1 MLEYPYSIKKAR
13 GMKHIFK
20 FIFLLIFFV
29 AGGAQAD
36 LYTAESV
43 EMSGEGA
50 SPVEAKNNAIMAGE
64 LKAFDQ
70 VMKTLVGPDNQVFVT
85 RPSEDEI
92 LGYVR
97 DISILEEK
105 NTSTSYWG
113 KMNVR
118 FKESALQDLLKQNNQ
133 VYLKKAPL
141 TYWVIPVF
149 KQGAETR
156 TLEDENPFYQ
166 LLKAQNK
173 LSDTFQMILP
183 NGDVAELIAVEHAL
197 AEGDFSGVQS
207 MAHQNGAENI
217 LVVEVVV
224 DPYEKWE
231 MKPVSYTETENIFS
245 DIVVQE
251 EGLNTLWDGWQR
263 LNQKMNQKWQE
274 QYRSDLEGLGKHIY
288 YARYKIAQVSGW
300 YGLEKEL
307 SRLGFLENLKLQGAM
322 PGQLLIAFEYQKSI
336 NELQNQ
342 FEKAGFIWQPDSAT
356 VGTLKRKEF
365 YENTL

>member
-1 MLEYPYSIKKAR
+1 
-13 GMKHIFK
+13 MKHIFK
-20 FIFLLIFFV
+20 IIFGIIFLIAFS
-29 AGGAQAD
+29 AQAD
-36 LYTAESV
+36 LYTAENI

-50 SPVEAKNNAIMAGE
+50 SPVEAKNNAITAGE

-70 VMKTLVGPDNQVFVT
+70 VMRGLVGPDNQAFLT
-85 RPSEDEI
+85 RPGEDEI

-105 NTSTSYWG
+105 NTATSYWG

-118 FKESALQDLLKQNNQ
+118 FNQKALQELLKKNDQ
-133 VYLKKAPL
+133 VYLKKAPPV
-141 TYWVIPVF
+141 YWLVPVF

-231 MKPVSYTETENIFS
+231 MRPVSYTETENIFS
-245 DIVVQE
+245 DITVQ
-251 EGLNTLWDGWQR
+251 GVNVNTLWDGWQR
-263 LNQKMNQKWQE
+263 LNQKMNQKWQD
-274 QYRSDLEGLGKHIY
+274 QYRSDRSENTPY
-288 YARYKIAQVSGW
+288 FARYSVSQVSSW
-300 YGLEKEL
+300 HQLEQEL
-307 SRLGFLENLKLQGAM
+307 KRLGFLENLKLQGAI
-322 PGQLLIAFEYQKSI
+322 PGQLLISFDYANSLGMLAEQLD
-336 NELQNQ
+336 N
-342 FEKAGFIWQPDSAT
+342 AGFVWTPDST
-356 VGTLKRKEF
+356 SLGTLKRKE
-365 YENTL
+365 